1 MSYMRYRKIIR
12 DRKSSNN
19 LISIKDAKKKKC
31 VVKCGTLRML
41 SEKRRST
48 RRVRPR
54 ESRGVNYIE
63 GGSRRSWSTIL
74 MRQRK
79 GATNGDRER
88 GKEGGDAGLARENY
102 RDKYAHCIV
111 RALSV
116 CASHINVSIG
126 ARVQRGGCEKERRR
140 DTTYTQEVVERWI

>member
-1 MSYMRYRKIIR
+1 MRDTADAIGEKTL
-12 DRKSSNN
+12 DEKSGRANRE
-19 LISIKDAKKKKC
+19 
-31 VVKCGTLRML
+31 G
-41 SEKRRST
+41 ST
-48 RRVRPR
+48 I
-54 ESRGVNYIE
+54 SRGEAAGVGVRFWCARGRGPQMVI
-63 GGSRRSWSTIL
+63 
-74 MRQRK
+74 
-79 GATNGDRER
+79 ER